1 MWHCADIKASFEFI
15 LPGLSVHLA
24 SARESIEHHK
34 PALAEPA
41 GAASAAAPSS
51 ANSEVGN
58 FVIPTMSLQE
68 FEQDSQDPPNQQQE
82 QQSMSRSS
90 SSRAP
95 TKPLP
100 VPAASVE
107 SVLEAPSKILPP
119 LPNGGA

>member
-1 MWHCADIKASFEFI
+1 MWHCADIKQSFEFI

-24 SARESIEHHK
+24 SARESMEHHK

-41 GAASAAAPSS
+41 GAASAAASSS
-51 ANSEVGN
+51 ASSEVGN
-58 FVIPTMSLQE
+58 FVIPTMSFQE
-68 FEQDSQDPPNQQQE
+68 FEQDQQQDR
-82 QQSMSRSS
+82 QSMSRSA

-100 VPAASVE
+100 VPAADVE
-107 SVLEAPSKILPP
+107 STLEAPSKILPP

>member
-51 ANSEVGN
+51 ASSEVET
-58 FVIPTMSLQE
+58 FVIPTMSFQE
-68 FEQDSQDPPNQQQE
+68 FEQDSQDSRNPQQDR
-82 QQSMSRSS
+82 SISRSA

-100 VPAASVE
+100 MPAADVE
-107 SVLEAPSKILPP
+107 RSLEAPSKTLPP
-119 LPNGGA
+119 LPNGSA